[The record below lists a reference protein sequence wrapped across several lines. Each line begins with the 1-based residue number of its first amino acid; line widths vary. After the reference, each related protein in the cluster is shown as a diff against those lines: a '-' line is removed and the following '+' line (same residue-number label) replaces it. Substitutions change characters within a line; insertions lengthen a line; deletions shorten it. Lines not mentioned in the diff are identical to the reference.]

1 MAITTRTRP
10 DRRAAVVD
18 VTIRDYL
25 NTFFYYRK
33 IATTVFLA
41 IVAIGILAALFVP
54 IPYKAQATLLVLN
67 AGYYDQTNNPNPGVS
82 MQPPPGQLNGVEAQI
97 LSSPELHRDVILS
110 KLGPGATE
118 SDINRELQ
126 NFERR
131 LHIEQ
136 NDLANTISL
145 TYSDTDPKVAAD
157 ALARLLDKYFRQRAS
172 IFTSGRVNLLVSQ
185 RDDVGKQLD
194 KADADLLAFQKKHG
208 IVKIDDQTSRA
219 VQLEA
224 ELVQR
229 KLETDAKLAQ
239 DRSELKSL
247 QTSTKDVRS
256 TIPIY
261 ADDSESSRA
270 INGMQVTLMELETKR
285 ADFASRYLPTS
296 PFVQQLDKQIADMRA
311 NIANQKQQM
320 MTATRLGHNNYYDV
334 VQERLAVLNASIAG
348 GLAQQSALDDQIK
361 QTRSKLQGMSDVS
374 SQLSQLQAR
383 HDILAD
389 SFKDRS
395 RQVELA
401 RVQQGQVSQINGTNV
416 RVIQAPFPPSQRSVS
431 ASLLIAASIVA
442 GLLISALT
450 VLIMA
455 SMRETFLSPEQV
467 ERALLLPVVNAPVLL
482 GGDRRTGAADVAGA
496 AGATGAAGAAAVHP
510 ANAASA
516 DTEPAFARPAHLAY
530 GRMIAAINSATDAH
544 AKVVMAL
551 SSGKNDGLPSVIQ
564 GLTTELE
571 HRTAKPILILDIAS
585 TPDSP
590 TYGKPNAQGL
600 LAWPSNGGS
609 GTLNA
614 DATAPADSAAIDD
627 LKFTRV
633 EDHNIVVAQPRSG
646 AIPSSWQQVNR
657 LFEALRE
664 SHDYIVV
671 HAPPSSQSFTGIEN
685 ASLADA
691 TVLVVRAEVTRKP
704 VVAELKAQVE
714 DAGGRLIGVALT
726 HRRGYIP
733 SFVYRF
739 F

>member
-10 DRRAAVVD
+10 DRHAAVVD

-25 NTFFYYRK
+25 NTLFYYRK

-41 IVAIGILAALFVP
+41 IVALGVLIALFVP
-54 IPYKAQATLLVLN
+54 IPYRAQATLLVLN
-67 AGYYDQTNNPNPGVS
+67 AGYYDQTNNPNGGVS
-82 MQPPPGQLNGVEAQI
+82 LQPPPGQLNGVEAQI

-110 KLGPGATE
+110 KLGPGATA
-118 SDINRELQ
+118 SDIDRELQ

-145 TYSDTDPKVAAD
+145 TYSDTDPKAAAD

-172 IFTSGRVNLLVSQ
+172 IFTQGRVNLLVGQ

-224 ELVQR
+224 QLVQR

-247 QTSTKDVRS
+247 QTSTKDVRN

-261 ADDSESSRA
+261 TDDSETSRA
-270 INGMQVTLMELETKR
+270 INILQGSLSELENKR
-285 ADFASRYLPTS
+285 ADFASRYMATS
-296 PFVQQLDKQIADMRA
+296 PFVVQLDKQIADMRA
-311 NIANQKQQM
+311 NIAKQRQEM
-320 MTATRLGHNNYYDV
+320 MTATRMGHNNYFDV

-348 GLAQQSALDDQIK
+348 GVAQQTALEAQIK
-361 QTRSKLQGMSDVS
+361 ETRDKLQGMSDVS

-383 HDILAD
+383 RDILAD
-389 SFKDRS
+389 SFKERS

-431 ASLLIAASIVA
+431 ASLLIAASIAA

-450 VLIMA
+450 VLIL
-455 SMRETFLSPEQV
+455 SSLRETFLSPEQV
-467 ERALLLPVVNAPVLL
+467 ERALHLPVVNAPVLL
-482 GGDRRTGAADVAGA
+482 GGDRRGAASGATASTGA
-496 AGATGAAGAAAVHP
+496 
-510 ANAASA
+510 NI
-516 DTEPAFARPAHLAY
+516 EPAYARPAHLAY
-530 GRMIAAINSATDAH
+530 GRMIAAINSSTDGA

-551 SSGKNDGLPSVIQ
+551 STGKNDGLSSVIQ
-564 GLTTELE
+564 GLTSELE
-571 HRTAKPILILDIAS
+571 HRSGKPILILDIAS
-585 TPDSP
+585 TPESP
-590 TYGKPNAQGL
+590 MYGKPNAQGL
-600 LAWPSNGGS
+600 LEWPSNGGS
-609 GTLNA
+609 GTASVDAVKATGTDESGVLA
-614 DATAPADSAAIDD
+614 DLT
-627 LKFTRV
+627 FTRV
-633 EDHNIVVAQPRSG
+633 DRHNIVVAQPHSG
-646 AIPSSWQQVNR
+646 AVPSSWQLVTR
-657 LFEALRE
+657 LFDALRE

-685 ASLADA
+685 APLADA
-691 TVLVVRAEVTRKP
+691 TVLVVRAEATRKP
-704 VVAELKAQVE
+704 VIAELKAQVE

-733 SFVYRF
+733 SFIYRF

>member
-10 DRRAAVVD
+10 DRHAAVVD

-25 NTFFYYRK
+25 NTLFYYRK

-41 IVAIGILAALFVP
+41 IVALGVLVALFVP
-54 IPYKAQATLLVLN
+54 IPYRAQATLLVLN
-67 AGYYDQTNNPNPGVS
+67 AGYYDQTNNPNGGVS
-82 MQPPPGQLNGVEAQI
+82 LQPPPGQLNGVEAQI
-97 LSSPELHRDVILS
+97 LSSPELHRDVVLS
-110 KLGPGATE
+110 KLGPGATA
-118 SDINRELQ
+118 SDIDRELQ
-126 NFERR
+126 NFEKR

-136 NDLANTISL
+136 NDLANTITL
-145 TYSDTDPKVAAD
+145 TYSDTDPKAAAD

-172 IFTSGRVNLLVSQ
+172 IFTQGRVNLLVSQ

-219 VQLEA
+219 VQLESQ
-224 ELVQR
+224 LVQR

-247 QTSTKDVRS
+247 QSSTKDVRT

-261 ADDSESSRA
+261 TDDSETSRA
-270 INGMQVTLMELETKR
+270 INILQGSLSELENKR
-285 ADFASRYLPTS
+285 ADFASRYMATS
-296 PFVQQLDKQIADMRA
+296 PFVVQLDKQIADMRA
-311 NIANQKQQM
+311 NIAKQRQEM
-320 MTATRLGHNNYYDV
+320 MTATRMGHNNYFDV

-348 GLAQQSALDDQIK
+348 GVAQQSALEAQIK
-361 QTRSKLQGMSDVS
+361 ETRDKLQGMSDVS

-383 HDILAD
+383 RDILAD
-389 SFKDRS
+389 SFKERS

-431 ASLLIAASIVA
+431 ASLLIAASIAA

-450 VLIMA
+450 VLIM
-455 SMRETFLSPEQV
+455 SSLRETFLSPEQV

-482 GGDRRTGAADVAGA
+482 GGDRRGATAAGA
-496 AGATGAAGAAAVHP
+496 AGGVGANV
-510 ANAASA
+510 
-516 DTEPAFARPAHLAY
+516 EPAYARPAHLAY
-530 GRMIAAINSATDAH
+530 GRMIAAINSSTDSV

-551 SSGKNDGLPSVIQ
+551 STGKNDGLSSVIQ
-564 GLTTELE
+564 GLTSELE
-571 HRTAKPILILDIAS
+571 HRSGKPILILDIAS

-590 TYGKPNAQGL
+590 MYGKPNAQGL
-600 LAWPSNGGS
+600 LEWPSNGGS
-609 GTLNA
+609 GTASVDAVKPTGTDESSVLA
-614 DATAPADSAAIDD
+614 DLT
-627 LKFTRV
+627 FTRV
-633 EDHNIVVAQPRSG
+633 DGHNIVVAHPHSG
-646 AIPSSWQQVNR
+646 AVPSSWQLVTR
-657 LFEALRE
+657 LFDALRE

-685 ASLADA
+685 APLADA
-691 TVLVVRAEVTRKP
+691 TVLVVRAEATRKP
-704 VVAELKAQVE
+704 VIAGLKAQVE

-733 SFVYRF
+733 SFIYRF

>member
-10 DRRAAVVD
+10 DRHAAVVD

-33 IATTVFLA
+33 IAAMVFLA
-41 IVAIGILAALFVP
+41 IVALGVLAALFVP
-54 IPYKAQATLLVLN
+54 IPYRAQATLLVLN

-82 MQPPPGQLNGVEAQI
+82 LQPPPGQLNGVEAQI

-110 KLGPGATE
+110 KLGPGATG
-118 SDINRELQ
+118 SDIDRELQ
-126 NFERR
+126 NFEKR

-136 NDLANTISL
+136 NDLANTITL
-145 TYSDTDPKVAAD
+145 TYSDTDPKAAAD

-219 VQLEA
+219 VMLEA
-224 ELVQR
+224 ELVQK

-247 QTSTKDVRS
+247 QGSTKDVRS

-261 ADDSESSRA
+261 TDDSETSRA
-270 INGMQVTLMELETKR
+270 INILQGSLSELENKR
-285 ADFASRYLPTS
+285 ADFASRYMATS
-296 PFVQQLDKQIADMRA
+296 PFVVQLDKQIADMRA
-311 NIANQKQQM
+311 NIAKQRQEM

-348 GLAQQSALDDQIK
+348 GLAQQAALDTQIK
-361 QTRSKLQGMSDVS
+361 DTRSKLQGMSDVS

-383 HDILAD
+383 RDILAD

-431 ASLLIAASIVA
+431 ASLLIAAAIAA

-450 VLIMA
+450 VLILA
-455 SMRETFLSPEQV
+455 SLRETFLSPEQV

-482 GGDRRTGAADVAGA
+482 GGERRASAVGAAGA
-496 AGATGAAGAAAVHP
+496 AGAAVGATAGLAGVEAAY
-510 ANAASA
+510 
-516 DTEPAFARPAHLAY
+516 ARPAHLAY
-530 GRMIAAINSATDAH
+530 GRMIAAINSSTDGQ

-551 SSGKNDGLPSVIQ
+551 CAGKNDGLSSVIQ
-564 GLTTELE
+564 GLTSELE
-571 HRTAKPILILDIAS
+571 HRSGKPILILDIAS

-590 TYGKPNAQGL
+590 MYGKPNPQGL
-600 LAWPSNGGS
+600 LQWPSNGGS
-609 GTLNA
+609 GTA
-614 DATAPADSAAIDD
+614 SVDTAASAAAAASGALAD
-627 LKFTRV
+627 LKFTGV
-633 EDHNIVVAQPRSG
+633 ERHNIVVAQPSSG
-646 AIPSSWQQVNR
+646 AIPSSWQQVAR
-657 LFEALRE
+657 LFDALRE

-691 TVLVVRAEVTRKP
+691 TVLVVRAEATRKP
-704 VVAELKAQVE
+704 VIAELKAQVE

-733 SFVYRF
+733 SFIYRF